1 MTTTTFTTTQKVK
14 NYNGNNSFI
23 IKMKDTIS
31 RYGHL
36 TIGQSAAVERIL
48 NAPVEAKQVEMT
60 EDMKRIQSYKGE
72 NTFVKDIQ
80 SKLEK
85 YGRLSD
91 KQVSAAVSQIQ
102 KEEDKER
109 TYKMNWPIA
118 GDTIIL
124 GRKIGQQLKE
134 TYGLEFNPTLIDIT
148 SILGVSP
155 RAVRFAGKMTIKR
168 GNICMCC
175 GRELT
180 DEFSMLTKMGKTC
193 AGYMKVEYIKD
204 KSEAERF
211 RQEYLKR
218 VEEIGT
224 FEFWV
229 PKRQIRK
236 WEGIGESMVNSMY

>member
-1 MTTTTFTTTQKVK
+1 
-14 NYNGNNSFI
+14 
-23 IKMKDTIS
+23 MKDTIS

-36 TIGQSAAVERIL
+36 TIGQSTAVERIL

-85 YGRLSD
+85 YGKLSD

-155 RAVRFAGKMTIKR
+155 RAVRFSGKMTIKR
-168 GNICMCC
+168 GKICMCC

-180 DEFSMLTKMGKTC
+180 DEFSMITGLGKTC
-193 AGYMKVEYIKD
+193 AGHMKVEYIKD
-204 KSEAERF
+204 KSEAQRF
-211 RQEYLKR
+211 REEYLQQ
-218 VEEIGT
+218 VEKIGI

-229 PKRQIRK
+229 PKKQIRK
-236 WEGIGESMVNSMY
+236 WEGIGESMVDSMY

>member
-80 SKLEK
+80 AKLEK

-109 TYKMNWPIA
+109 TYKMNWPIV

-155 RAVRFAGKMTIKR
+155 RAVRFSGKMTIKR
-168 GNICMCC
+168 GKICMCC

-180 DEFSMLTKMGKTC
+180 DEFSMITGLGKTC
-193 AGYMKVEYIKD
+193 AGHMKVEYIKD
-204 KSEAERF
+204 KSEAQRF
-211 RQEYLKR
+211 REEYLQQ
-218 VEEIGT
+218 VEKIGI